1 MCRGSQISLAIQVLP
16 ASTDSDNDPSFQ
28 RYTVTTVNDFIEQFL
43 IAVDFQDP
51 VEVTPETVLVDL
63 PEWDSLA
70 ALGVIVMFDIEYGK
84 TIIGDDLKQ
93 SITIQDL
100 FNLLS
105 R

>member
-1 MCRGSQISLAIQVLP
+1 MRHARVWPTDTTTSPFLGKHEVTNIQ
-16 ASTDSDNDPSFQ
+16 
-28 RYTVTTVNDFIEQFL
+28 DFIEQFL
-43 IAVDFQDP
+43 AAVDFQNP
-51 VEVTPETVLVDL
+51 VDATAATVLTDL

-93 SITIQDL
+93 SVTIQDL

>member
-1 MCRGSQISLAIQVLP
+1 MSNIQ
-16 ASTDSDNDPSFQ
+16 A
-28 RYTVTTVNDFIEQFL
+28 FIENFL
-43 IAVDFQDP
+43 VAVDFQDP
-51 VEVTPETVLVDL
+51 VEVTPDTILIDL

-93 SITIQDL
+93 SATLQDL

>member
-1 MCRGSQISLAIQVLP
+1 
-16 ASTDSDNDPSFQ
+16 
-28 RYTVTTVNDFIEQFL
+28 VTTVNNFIEQFL
-43 IAVDFQDP
+43 TAVDFQDP
-51 VEVTPETVLVDL
+51 VEVTPDTVLLDL

>member
-1 MCRGSQISLAIQVLP
+1 MPNIQE
-16 ASTDSDNDPSFQ
+16 
-28 RYTVTTVNDFIEQFL
+28 FIEQFL
-43 IAVDFQDP
+43 MAVDFQNP
-51 VEVTPETVLVDL
+51 VEVTAATVLTDL

-70 ALGVIVMFDIEYGK
+70 ALGVIVMFDMEYSK

-93 SITIQDL
+93 SVTIQDL

>member
-1 MCRGSQISLAIQVLP
+1 MPNIQ
-16 ASTDSDNDPSFQ
+16 
-28 RYTVTTVNDFIEQFL
+28 DFIEQFL
-43 IAVDFQDP
+43 MAVDFQNP
-51 VEVTPETVLVDL
+51 VEVTAATVLTDL

-70 ALGVIVMFDIEYGK
+70 ALGVIVMFDMEYSK

-93 SITIQDL
+93 SVTIQDL

>member
-1 MCRGSQISLAIQVLP
+1 MPNIQ
-16 ASTDSDNDPSFQ
+16 
-28 RYTVTTVNDFIEQFL
+28 DFIDQFL
-43 IAVDFQDP
+43 MAVDFQDT
-51 VEVTPETVLVDL
+51 VQITPETILIDL

-93 SITIQDL
+93 SVTIQDL

>member
-1 MCRGSQISLAIQVLP
+1 M
-16 ASTDSDNDPSFQ
+16 
-28 RYTVTTVNDFIEQFL
+28 TTGNDFIEQFL

-51 VEVTPETVLVDL
+51 VEVTPDTVLLDL
-63 PEWDSLA
+63 PGWDSLA

>member
-1 MCRGSQISLAIQVLP
+1 
-16 ASTDSDNDPSFQ
+16 
-28 RYTVTTVNDFIEQFL
+28 VTTVNDFIEQFL

-51 VEVTPETVLVDL
+51 VEVTPDTVLLDL

-100 FNLLS
+100 FKLLS

>member
-1 MCRGSQISLAIQVLP
+1 MPNIQ
-16 ASTDSDNDPSFQ
+16 N
-28 RYTVTTVNDFIEQFL
+28 FIEQFL
-43 IAVDFQDP
+43 LAVDFQNP
-51 VEVTPETVLVDL
+51 VDVTAATVLTDL

-70 ALGVIVMFDIEYGK
+70 ALGVIVMFDMEYSK

-93 SITIQDL
+93 SVTIQDL

>member
-1 MCRGSQISLAIQVLP
+1 M
-16 ASTDSDNDPSFQ
+16 
-28 RYTVTTVNDFIEQFL
+28 TTVNDFIEQFL
-43 IAVDFQDP
+43 IAVDFQDL
-51 VEVTPETVLVDL
+51 VEVTPDTVLLDL

-100 FNLLS
+100 YNLLS

>member
-1 MCRGSQISLAIQVLP
+1 M
-16 ASTDSDNDPSFQ
+16 
-28 RYTVTTVNDFIEQFL
+28 
-43 IAVDFQDP
+43 AVDFQNP
-51 VEVTPETVLVDL
+51 VEVTAATILTDL

-70 ALGVIVMFDIEYGK
+70 ALGVIVMFDMEYSK

-93 SITIQDL
+93 SVTIQDL

>member
-1 MCRGSQISLAIQVLP
+1 M
-16 ASTDSDNDPSFQ
+16 
-28 RYTVTTVNDFIEQFL
+28 TTVNDFIEQFL

-51 VEVTPETVLVDL
+51 VEVTPDTVLLDL

-100 FNLLS
+100 FKLLS